1 MATANLPARNGMVL
15 ESIDWRTY
23 RRLLRIFAERPGI
36 RLTYD
41 RGALEIMSPLPSH
54 EGIAYLLGRFVD
66 TLTDE
71 LNLAVRAARCTTFW
85 RKRKRRGLEPDNS
98 YWIASEPQVHG
109 KDDRELRRGPPP
121 DLAIEVEVTHSP
133 LDRLSIYAKLGVPE
147 VWRFSEGKGAFLLL
161 QKGAYV
167 EGPSLSFPGLKAPD
181 LLPFLAQ
188 YGKLDDTTLV
198 RQFRAWVRQRIADGW
213 K

>member
-1 MATANLPARNGMVL
+1 MATASMPIRNSMVL
-15 ESIDWRTY
+15 TDIDWRTY
-23 RRLLRIFAERPGI
+23 VRLLRIFAERPSI

-71 LNLAVRAARCTTFW
+71 LNLPVKAGRCTTF
-85 RKRKRRGLEPDNS
+85 RRRRKRRGLEADNS
-98 YWIASEPQVHG
+98 YWIASESLAR
-109 KDDRELRRGPPP
+109 DREDHELRRGPPP
-121 DLAIEVEVTHSP
+121 DLAIEVEATHSA
-133 LDRLSIYAKLGVPE
+133 LDRLSIYATLGVPE
-147 VWRFSEGKGAFLLL
+147 VWRFSEGRGAFLLL
-161 QKGAYV
+161 QKGSYV
-167 EGPSLSFPGLKAPD
+167 EGPSLSFPGLAAAD
-181 LLPFLAQ
+181 LVNFLNIRKQ
-188 YGKLDDTTLV
+188 GDETTLV